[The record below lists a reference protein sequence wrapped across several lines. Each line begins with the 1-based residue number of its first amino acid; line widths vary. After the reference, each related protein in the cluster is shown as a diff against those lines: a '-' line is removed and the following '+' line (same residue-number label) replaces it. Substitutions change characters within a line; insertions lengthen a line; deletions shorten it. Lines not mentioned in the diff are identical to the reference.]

1 MKAMPTPDQENLYLH
16 RLNAVIGYIRE
27 NLTEDLSLATLARVA
42 GFSPFHFHR
51 IFKSLTDET
60 VNDIVTRFRLERA
73 AALLRAS
80 PQLTVTDAAF
90 ECGFQSVSVFSRTF
104 KKHYGL
110 TARQWDRQSPL
121 KNSKNGQVLE
131 GFPRYTLENLCDF
144 AERGTFEVIIRSLPA
159 QRLAYIRVYDSY
171 HQFSRVVEAYQRLI
185 TWYAQRGGRLDKT
198 TLYGMSQDD
207 PEVTPLRLC
216 RFDWCL
222 TVPPDWQAEGE
233 VSMQDFP
240 ACRVA
245 TIRLMGDILQEDK
258 AIQYLFRYWLPRSR
272 YQPDNLP
279 GIEIYHRQPA
289 ELGWETY
296 DMECAVPIVA
306 L

>member
-1 MKAMPTPDQENLYLH
+1 MPTPDQENLYLQ

-27 NLTEDLSLATLARVA
+27 NLTEDLSLQTLAQVA

-60 VNDIVTRFRLERA
+60 VNEMVTRFRLERA
-73 AALLRAS
+73 AVLLRAS
-80 PQLTVTDAAF
+80 PRLTLTAAAF

-104 KKHYGL
+104 KKYFGL

-121 KNSKNGQVLE
+121 KNSKNGQVLD
-131 GFPRYTLENLCDF
+131 GFPRYTIENLSDM
-144 AERGTFEVIIRSLPA
+144 AERAEFEVRIRSLPA
-159 QRLAYIRVYDSY
+159 QRLAYTRVQDAYS
-171 HQFSRVVEAYQRLI
+171 QFSQVVQAYQRLI
-185 TWYAQRGGRLDKT
+185 NWYCARGGTFEKT

-207 PEVTPLRLC
+207 PEVTPLKLC

-222 TVPPDWQAEGE
+222 SVPTNWQAAGA
-233 VSMQDFP
+233 VSVTDFP
-240 ACRVA
+240 ACQVA
-245 TIRLMGDILQEDK
+245 TIRCTGDLSQEDR

-279 GIEIYHRQPA
+279 GMEIYHRQPA
-289 ELGWETY
+289 ELGWETF
-296 DMECAVPIVA
+296 DLECAVPIVA